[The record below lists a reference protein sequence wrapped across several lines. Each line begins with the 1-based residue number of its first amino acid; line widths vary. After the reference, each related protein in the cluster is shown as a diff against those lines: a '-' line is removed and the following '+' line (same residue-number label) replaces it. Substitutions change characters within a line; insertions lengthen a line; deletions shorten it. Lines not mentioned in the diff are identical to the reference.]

1 MNNSNLKINY
11 LHFTYLW
18 PLKTNKLIDFF
29 AQNPNV
35 HLIEGNV
42 TGQLGQLIAQQT
54 GLTFAGKLLKWNG
67 RPFSFEEVL
76 DYAQKNLDRKNK
88 HV

>member
-1 MNNSNLKINY
+1 
-11 LHFTYLW
+11 LW

-35 HLIEGNV
+35 HLVEGNV

-54 GLTFAGKLLKWNG
+54 GLTFAGRLLKWNG
-67 RPFSFEEVL
+67 RPFYFEEVL
-76 DYAQKNLDRKNK
+76 DYAQKNLDKKNK